1 MEKSKLTTVTG
12 VTVGPQIATDGYI
25 CSFSGLKVVY
35 CYLDDIMLS
44 PDENLKFEELF
55 NEHDSSVLEK
65 FNDLLKKEGIMK
77 AVQFVDENPHPSLWK
92 IVAEKALMD
101 LDFLIAE
108 KALIKVDDYKTLKL
122 IKKIQQLDD
131 REKQRA

>member
-1 MEKSKLTTVTG
+1 
-12 VTVGPQIATDGYI
+12 
-25 CSFSGLKVVY
+25 
-35 CYLDDIMLS
+35 
-44 PDENLKFEELF
+44 
-55 NEHDSSVLEK
+55 
-65 FNDLLKKEGIMK
+65 MK

-108 KALIKVDDYKTLKL
+108 KALIKIDDYKTLKL

-131 REKQRA
+131 REKQKAEVLIIYNKYDAAENIYRNLERKDLAINMRVKIGDWFRVLEMTREGSGYDETLNKMTNQIGTYYA